1 RSGSIIILYL
11 FSIISTCYYTPRL
24 ECQPCQEPKMS
35 TMYGSST
42 AADVLQQIIC
52 TIKIRRAPTR
62 HDSIDFRPL
71 NKDIRIS
78 TAVCCYGRQSI

>member
-1 RSGSIIILYL
+1 GSIIILYL

-42 AADVLQQIIC
+42 PRHTNSMRSKMEGSDLCGSVF
-52 TIKIRRAPTR
+52 KI
-62 HDSIDFRPL
+62 
-71 NKDIRIS
+71 
-78 TAVCCYGRQSI
+78 

>member
-1 RSGSIIILYL
+1 DWSVNHVRNLK
-11 FSIISTCYYTPRL
+11 
-24 ECQPCQEPKMS
+24 CQPCMEAAQL
-35 TMYGSST
+35 